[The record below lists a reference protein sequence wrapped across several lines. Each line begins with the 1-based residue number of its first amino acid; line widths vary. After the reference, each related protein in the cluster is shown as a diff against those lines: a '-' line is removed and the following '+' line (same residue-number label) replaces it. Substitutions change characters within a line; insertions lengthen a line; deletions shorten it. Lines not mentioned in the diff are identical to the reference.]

1 VASADFNGRRQDA
14 VGERVEGDKDE
25 VGEPFEVHH
34 GGGASPWWR
43 GSAGGESPMTGRSV
57 GR

>member
-1 VASADFNGRRQDA
+1 